1 MNTRLSA
8 KYGHFEFD
16 KSLVDAYCIKA
27 KVIAI
32 VSKSLFYLNNKA
44 IYSKYYQLNMLQSPS
59 TKL

>member
-1 MNTRLSA
+1 MNTWLSA
-8 KYGHFEFD
+8 KYGRFEFD

-27 KVIAI
+27 EVIAI

-44 IYSKYYQLNMLQSPS
+44 IYNKYYQLNMLQSPL